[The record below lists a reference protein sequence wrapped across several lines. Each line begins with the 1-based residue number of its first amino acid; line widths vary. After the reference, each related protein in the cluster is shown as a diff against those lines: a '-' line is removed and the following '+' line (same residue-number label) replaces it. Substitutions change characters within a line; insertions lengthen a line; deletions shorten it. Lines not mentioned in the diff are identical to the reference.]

1 MSPGYRRQFLEA
13 IDIEREALYFV
24 WQDRQILIQQIMEFK
39 RMAHDENKGHECYT
53 PKSSLFLNSLEKR
66 LEDNAKELKTTQKRI
81 WKIEKTLAE
90 YERETLKF

>member
-39 RMAHDENKGHECYT
+39 RMSHDEDKGYERYT
-53 PKSSLFLNSLEKR
+53 PKSSLFLNNLEKK
-66 LEDNAKELKTTQKRI
+66 LEDNAKELKATQKRI
-81 WKIEKTLAE
+81 WKIEKSLAE